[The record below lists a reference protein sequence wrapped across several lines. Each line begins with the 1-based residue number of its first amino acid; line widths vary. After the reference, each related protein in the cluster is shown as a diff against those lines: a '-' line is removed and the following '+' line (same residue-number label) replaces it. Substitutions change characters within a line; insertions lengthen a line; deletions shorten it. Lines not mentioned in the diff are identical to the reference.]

1 MKKCFKTVVAVTVI
15 TALVIVIITT
25 FNSCKKENLDEVPK
39 GFAFGIDVSD
49 NNGVIQWEKVA
60 HQRKTKD
67 PIKFVIIR
75 STMGKN
81 GRDSRYAQNYTEAKQ
96 QGFIVGTYHY
106 YRPNENS
113 SLQFENFKKV
123 LRLERGDILPVVDI
137 EVNPKVQSM
146 KSLKIG
152 LRNFVKLVEDEYGVK
167 PIIYTKLSM
176 WRDYLQNDFGDCHVW
191 IAAYSTDRRDDNI
204 VKNAD
209 IHQFTDRIRN
219 IPGIPEKFVDG
230 DDCKDLRAILY
241 DK

>member
-1 MKKCFKTVVAVTVI
+1 MKRLFLIATATLLMVVSAACRRDVES
-15 TALVIVIITT
+15 L
-25 FNSCKKENLDEVPK
+25 SVPE

-49 NNGVIQWEKVA
+49 NNGVIDWSKVA
-60 HQRKTKD
+60 CQKKTKD

-81 GRDSRYAQNYTEAKQ
+81 GLDSRYMQNYTEAKEN
-96 QGFIVGTYHY
+96 GFIVGTYHY

-123 LRLERGDILPVVDI
+123 LRLESGDITPVIDI

-152 LRNFVKLVEDEYGVK
+152 LRNFVNLVENEYGVK

-176 WRDYLQNDFGDCHVW
+176 WRDYLQSDFADCQLWV
-191 IAAYSTDRRDDNI
+191 AAYSESRRDDAI
-204 VKNAD
+204 VKNAS
-209 IHQFTDRIRN
+209 IHQFTRNIRN
-219 IPGIPEKFVDG
+219 IPGIPEKWVDG
-230 DDCKDLRAILY
+230 DDCKDISSIIFR
-241 DK
+241 